1 MAELESFLRAAG
13 LAEVFN
19 DAASIR
25 PDDAF
30 WPAIQQGIADSE
42 LFVCVISAASS
53 ASDWVWREVEHARSL
68 GRRVIGLRID
78 DAPLPPHFAAVDV
91 VNFRVGRAA
100 EKRLDLSRILRYAPE
115 DLIGREA
122 EKHLISDAWQRTLR
136 AEAGRPHLLTFVALG
151 GEGKT
156 SLVGKSERRTS

>member
-1 MAELESFLRAAG
+1 M
-13 LAEVFN
+13 FN

-53 ASDWVWREVEHARSL
+53 ASDRVRREVEHTRSL

-122 EKHLISDAWQRTLR
+122 EKHLISAAWARTLR
-136 AEAGRPHLLTFVALG
+136 AEAGRPHLLCLRRAGWRGQDVAG
-151 GEGKT
+151 RQK
-156 SLVGKSERRTS
+156 